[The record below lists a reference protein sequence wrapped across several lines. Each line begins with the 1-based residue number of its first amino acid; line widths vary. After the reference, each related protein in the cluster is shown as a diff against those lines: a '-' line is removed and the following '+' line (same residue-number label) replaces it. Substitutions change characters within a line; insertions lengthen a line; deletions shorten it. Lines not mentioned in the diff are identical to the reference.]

1 MANAHGVVV
10 VMFDVA
16 HLMTMRRGLSGERR
30 EQHGETSDSKK
41 TDESFGNGVHSIG
54 LVRDDS
60 GMQ

>member
-1 MANAHGVVV
+1 
-10 VMFDVA
+10 
-16 HLMTMRRGLSGERR
+16 MRRGLSGERR